1 MSPKISC
8 QQSTHTRNQIS
19 NESIFSNQRFNNLAL
34 LIKVVRVQVVNAT
47 VPYRWTEHD
56 AIWLLVIKIQFK
68 GSDEQSSDSSSS
80 IRKYNLPSPIWYWRA
95 PRPAPPPCLRRDGDL
110 VIDALVLENMA
121 KKNHKQNWI
130 LGRTGL
136 SNVQYKSTFYKRI
149 LFDFLPDKSFILAL
163 IRLW

>member
-56 AIWLLVIKIQFK
+56 AIYLLVIKIQFK

-95 PRPAPPPCLRRDGDL
+95 PRPAPPLCLRRDGDL

-121 KKNHKQNWI
+121 KKTSKIEFWDALVCPMSSITVLFTN
-130 LGRTGL
+130 G
-136 SNVQYKSTFYKRI
+136 FYSISCQTRA
-149 LFDFLPDKSFILAL
+149 S
-163 IRLW
+163 

>member
-1 MSPKISC
+1 MS
-8 QQSTHTRNQIS
+8 
-19 NESIFSNQRFNNLAL
+19 NL
-34 LIKVVRVQVVNAT
+34 QT
-47 VPYRWTEHD
+47 
-56 AIWLLVIKIQFK
+56 
-68 GSDEQSSDSSSS
+68 
-80 IRKYNLPSPIWYWRA
+80 
-95 PRPAPPPCLRRDGDL
+95 PPPPLENTTCHHPFDTGEHQGQPLRRAWDVLRDGDL